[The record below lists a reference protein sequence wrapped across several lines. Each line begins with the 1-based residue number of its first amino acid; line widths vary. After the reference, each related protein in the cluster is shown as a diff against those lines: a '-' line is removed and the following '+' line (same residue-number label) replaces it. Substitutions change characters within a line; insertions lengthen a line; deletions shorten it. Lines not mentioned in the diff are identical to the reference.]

1 MSPWQINRLSKAVL
15 RGDVFAYPTDTIW
28 GFGCHPL
35 IAASVQRILSI
46 KKRPANKGL
55 ILLCS
60 TLDHIDSYISDQ
72 LSDEQVKRLQHIDE
86 QPTTWLVKASQD
98 CPLWLRGQHPT
109 IAVRLTMHPF
119 VQALCNSI
127 KAPLVS
133 TSANRAGQS
142 TVTNATQARKQ
153 FGDEV
158 DYIVSGYSTGGKTAS
173 AIKLLENNRIIRGNN
188 ISKLEA
194 V

>member
-15 RGDVFAYPTDTIW
+15 HGAVFAYPTDTIW

-35 IAASVQRILSI
+35 LAGSVQRILDI
-46 KKRPANKGL
+46 KKRSATKGL

-60 TLDHIDSYISDQ
+60 KLDYVESY
-72 LSDEQVKRLQHIDE
+72 LSDEISCEQARRLQRIE
-86 QPTTWLVKASQD
+86 AQPTTWLVKASQN
-98 CPLWLRGQHPT
+98 CPPWLRGQHPT
-109 IAVRLTMHPF
+109 IAVRMTMHPF
-119 VQALCNSI
+119 VKALCETI

-153 FGDEV
+153 FGGEV
-158 DYIVSGYSTGGKTAS
+158 DYIISG
-173 AIKLLENNRIIRGNN
+173 
-188 ISKLEA
+188 
-194 V
+194 